1 MPQFASSTPI
11 RRTTLGIRWSYLS
24 TLPNMS
30 DTSPLSSTVEEQALH
45 KPDRELGTAIRW
57 YRPRLPKEVL
67 ASLNRK
73 SDFKGF
79 LQTGGY
85 LLTITA
91 TGWLFVWCC
100 FEHPWFA
107 VPALF
112 LHGAC
117 CAFLINGFHELV
129 HDSVFKTRW
138 LNRFFLNIF
147 SFLGWYNHIGFWASH
162 SEHHRFTLHPPDD
175 LEVVLPQQAT
185 LKMILRF
192 GIVDFN
198 GLRWI
203 IPATLR
209 SARGHLGG
217 EWDTYLF
224 TKRKP
229 EMRKALHRW
238 AAIVLAGHALIAIVS
253 IATGYWPILIAV
265 SFGRF
270 FGSGIQFLCNATQHI
285 GLVDEYP
292 DFRVCCRT
300 FELDPVLRFLYWN
313 MNYHTEHHMFAGVPC
328 YNLRRL
334 HRLIKNEMPE
344 STRGLIQTWK
354 QISQILKRQ
363 KDDPTYQF
371 VPKVPL
377 GE

>member
-1 MPQFASSTPI
+1 MSERSVASSTLEERI
-11 RRTTLGIRWSYLS
+11 LS
-24 TLPNMS
+24 
-30 DTSPLSSTVEEQALH
+30 
-45 KPDRELGTAIRW
+45 KPDREIGSAIRW

-73 SDFKGF
+73 SDLKGF
-79 LQTGGY
+79 AQTLGY

-91 TGWLFVWCC
+91 TGTLFVYTC
-100 FEHPWFA
+100 FHHPWWAF
-107 VPALF
+107 PALL

-129 HDSVFKTRW
+129 HDSVFKTKW

-185 LKMILRF
+185 LKMILKF
-192 GIVDFN
+192 GIVDLN
-198 GLRWI
+198 GLRSVV
-203 IPATLR
+203 PGSFK

-224 TKRKP
+224 TKKKP
-229 EMRKALHRW
+229 EMRPALHRW
-238 AAIVLAGHALIAIVS
+238 AGIVLTGHLLIAIVS
-253 IATGYWPILIAV
+253 IATGYWPVCIAV

-300 FELDPVLRFLYWN
+300 FELNPLLRFLYWN

-328 YNLRRL
+328 YNLPKL
-334 HRLIKNEMPE
+334 HRLIKHELPE
-344 STRGLIQTWK
+344 CPKGLIHTWL

-363 KDDPTYQF
+363 SQEPTYQF
-371 VPKVPL
+371 LPKLPEMPAERDSAAVQA
-377 GE
+377 